1 MNNNATWTKKITPY
15 LGSHLEP
22 FSFIKEGF
30 SFSNIDEID
39 VKCNDANDVNKYVQT
54 ILTNNNSNI
63 NTVNNSLMDLSQ
75 NIFNY
80 NVQRQSMLNPN
91 PNTNK
96 YYDYIG
102 SPPPTL
108 QDGVINDNYDLAIKE
123 NTLHIV
129 GSITLASLLIA
140 AIILAKD

>member
-1 MNNNATWTKKITPY
+1 
-15 LGSHLEP
+15 LEP

-30 SFSNIDEID
+30 SFSDIDDID
-39 VKCNDANDVNKYVQT
+39 VKCNDVNDVNKYVQN
-54 ILTNNNSNI
+54 ILTHKNSNI
-63 NTVNNSLMDLSQ
+63 NNSLMDLSQ
-75 NIFNY
+75 NVLNY
-80 NVQRQSMLNPN
+80 NTQRQLMLNPN

-102 SPPPTL
+102 SVLSPPPTL
-108 QDGVINDNYDLAIKE
+108 QDGVINDNYDLAMKE

-129 GSITLASLLIA
+129 GSITLASLLIT